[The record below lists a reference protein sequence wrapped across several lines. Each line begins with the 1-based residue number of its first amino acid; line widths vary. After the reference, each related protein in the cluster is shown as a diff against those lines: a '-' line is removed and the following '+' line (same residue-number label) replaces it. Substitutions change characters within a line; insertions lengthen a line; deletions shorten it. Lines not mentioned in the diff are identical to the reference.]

1 MMDATPVRNSFE
13 NSYTVKEL
21 LEPIQLVK
29 FIIYF
34 TELNAVGTPWL
45 TWKVL
50 F

>member
-21 LEPIQLVK
+21 LEPTQLIK

-34 TELNAVGTPWL
+34 KLNAVGTLWL
-45 TWKVL
+45 T
-50 F
+50 